1 MVTKTRKRP
10 AKAPAQAAAP
20 PLFEGAEWD
29 FDLLK
34 RVYGAVEQIGV
45 EEMGLDI
52 YPNQIEVITAEQM
65 LDAYASIGMPLM
77 YRHWSFGKHFA
88 QEQMTYRR
96 GLRSLAYELVIN
108 SNPCI
113 SYVMEENSATMQT
126 LVLAHAAI
134 GHNHFF
140 KNNYL
145 FRQWTNADTILDYL
159 AFAKDYVKSC
169 EEQYGL
175 DAVEPIVDAAHAL
188 MRQGIS
194 HHPRDPRLLR
204 PAHIAARE
212 ERRRAH
218 EEESYDDLWR
228 TLPRSA
234 DDKSEDTQAVPPED
248 QQRIGL
254 PEENLLYF
262 LEKHAPRLKDWQR
275 ELIRIV
281 RILAQY
287 FYPQRQTKMM
297 NEGCATFVHYEIL
310 HRMHERGLLTDGSML
325 EFLHTHSSVV
335 MQPAFHDQRFSG
347 LNPYALGFAMMRD
360 VQRICENPTDED
372 RDWFPDFAGSG
383 RTLDVLKQAWKEY
396 RDESFVLQFL
406 SPKVIR
412 DFRLFTIHDAS
423 NKPEYEVKAIHN
435 ERGYRAIRRSLA
447 KHYEV
452 ALQDPDIRITDAD
465 LSGGR
470 RLTLTHSVR
479 DGILLDKTECDRT
492 LHYLAQLWGYRV
504 KLLEVDAV
512 TGKSLREQEVLP
524 LPS

>member
-1 MVTKTRKRP
+1 MATKAKKRSD
-10 AKAPAQAAAP
+10 KAQATP
-20 PLFEGAEWD
+20 SIKPLFEGAEWD

-34 RVYGAVEQIGV
+34 RIYAICEQIGV

-126 LVLAHAAI
+126 LVIAHAAV

-145 FRQWTNADTILDYL
+145 FKQWTNADTILDYL
-159 AFAKDYVKSC
+159 AFAKDYIKAC
-169 EEQYGL
+169 EEQYGIEV
-175 DAVEPIVDAAHAL
+175 VEPIVDAAHAL

-194 HHPRDPRLLR
+194 HHPRDPRQLK
-204 PAHIAARE
+204 PAFIAARE
-212 ERRRAH
+212 ERRRVH
-218 EEESYDDLWR
+218 EEETYDDLYR
-228 TLPRSA
+228 TLPNFGEEKGDA
-234 DDKSEDTQAVPPED
+234 HHAQPED
-248 QQRIGL
+248 QTMIGL

-297 NEGCATFVHYEIL
+297 NEGCATFTHYEIL
-310 HRMHERGLLTDGSML
+310 NKMHQRGLLTDGAML

-335 MQPAFHDQRFSG
+335 MQPPFHDQRYSG
-347 LNPYALGFAMMRD
+347 INPYALGFAMMRD
-360 VQRICENPTDED
+360 IQRICEKPTAED
-372 RDWFPDFAGSG
+372 RDWFPDIAGCG
-383 RTLDVLKQAWKEY
+383 DTMGTLRDAWRDY

-412 DFRLFTIHDAS
+412 DFRLFTLHDAN

-435 ERGYRAIRRSLA
+435 ERGYKNIRRSLA
-447 KHYEV
+447 RHYEV
-452 ALQDPDIRITDAD
+452 ALQDPDLRITDAD

-470 RLTLTHSVR
+470 RLTVTHNVR

-492 LHYLAQLWGYRV
+492 LQYLAQLWGYRV
-504 KLLEVDAV
+504 KLLEVDSV
-512 TGKSLREQEVLP
+512 SGKTLREQEVLP

>member
-1 MVTKTRKRP
+1 MAKPRKKP
-10 AKAPAQAAAP
+10 VKPLAK
-20 PLFEGAEWD
+20 PLFEGAEWN

-34 RVYGAVEQIGV
+34 QVYNTCEQIGV

-126 LVLAHAAI
+126 LVIAHAAL

-159 AFAKDYVKSC
+159 AFAKDYIKAC
-169 EEQYGL
+169 EELHGIE
-175 DAVEPIVDAAHAL
+175 AVEAIVDAAHAL
-188 MRQGIS
+188 MRQGVS
-194 HHPRDPRLLR
+194 HHPRDPRQLK
-204 PAHIAARE
+204 PAFIAARE

-218 EEESYDDLWR
+218 EEETYDDLWR
-228 TLPRSA
+228 TVPKWG
-234 DDKSEDTQAVPPED
+234 DDKDDEGQLQPDDQAL
-248 QQRIGL
+248 IGL

-287 FYPQRQTKMM
+287 F
-297 NEGCATFVHYEIL
+297 
-310 HRMHERGLLTDGSML
+310 
-325 EFLHTHSSVV
+325 
-335 MQPAFHDQRFSG
+335 
-347 LNPYALGFAMMRD
+347 
-360 VQRICENPTDED
+360 
-372 RDWFPDFAGSG
+372 
-383 RTLDVLKQAWKEY
+383 
-396 RDESFVLQFL
+396 
-406 SPKVIR
+406 
-412 DFRLFTIHDAS
+412 
-423 NKPEYEVKAIHN
+423 
-435 ERGYRAIRRSLA
+435 
-447 KHYEV
+447 
-452 ALQDPDIRITDAD
+452 
-465 LSGGR
+465 
-470 RLTLTHSVR
+470 
-479 DGILLDKTECDRT
+479 
-492 LHYLAQLWGYRV
+492 
-504 KLLEVDAV
+504 
-512 TGKSLREQEVLP
+512 
-524 LPS
+524 

>member
-1 MVTKTRKRP
+1 MSKGRKKP
-10 AKAPAQAAAP
+10 VAAP
-20 PLFEGAEWD
+20 VTPLFEGAEWD

-34 RVYGAVEQIGV
+34 RVYETVQQIGV

-113 SYVMEENSATMQT
+113 SYVMEENSALMQT
-126 LVLAHAAI
+126 LVIAHAAI

-159 AFAKDYVKSC
+159 AFAKDYVKAC
-169 EEQYGL
+169 EEQFGL

-188 MRQGIS
+188 MRQGVS
-194 HHPRDPRLLR
+194 HHPRDPRQLK
-204 PAHIAARE
+204 PAFIAARE
-212 ERRRAH
+212 ERRRVH
-218 EEESYDDLWR
+218 EEETYDDLWR
-228 TLPRSA
+228 TLPRVEERA
-234 DDKSEDTQAVPPED
+234 EEQAAKPED
-248 QQRIGL
+248 LAIGL

-287 FYPQRQTKMM
+287 FYPQRQTKTM
-297 NEGCATFVHYEIL
+297 NEGCATFTHYEIL
-310 HRMHERGLLTDGSML
+310 NRMHSRGLLTDGAML

-335 MQPAFHDQRFSG
+335 MQPPFHDQRFSG
-347 LNPYALGFAMMRD
+347 INPYALGFAMMRD
-360 VQRICENPTDED
+360 IQRICEDPTGED
-372 RDWFPDFAGSG
+372 KDWFPDIAGNG
-383 RTLDVLKQAWKEY
+383 DAIGTLKHAWREY
-396 RDESFVLQFL
+396 RDESFVLQYL

-423 NKPEYEVKAIHN
+423 NKPEYEVTSIHN
-435 ERGYRAIRRSLA
+435 ERGYKAIRRGLA
-447 KHYEV
+447 RHYEV
-452 ALQDPDIRITDAD
+452 GVQDPDIRVTDAD

-470 RLTLTHSVR
+470 RLILTHTCR
-479 DGILLDKTECDRT
+479 DGILLDKNECDRT
-492 LHYLAQLWGYRV
+492 LQHLAQLWGYRV
-504 KLLEVDAV
+504 KLLEVDGI
-512 TGKSLREQEVLP
+512 TGKTLREQEVLP

>member
-1 MVTKTRKRP
+1 MATKTKKRQ
-10 AKAPAQAAAP
+10 AKAPATISK

-34 RVYGAVEQIGV
+34 KVYSTCEQIGV

-126 LVLAHAAI
+126 LVIAHAAV

-145 FRQWTNADTILDYL
+145 FKQWTNADTILDYL

-169 EEQYGL
+169 EEQFGIE
-175 DAVEPIVDAAHAL
+175 AVEPIVDAAHAL
-188 MRQGIS
+188 MRQGVS
-194 HHPRDPRLLR
+194 HHPRDPRQLK
-204 PAHIAARE
+204 PAFIAARE

-218 EEESYDDLWR
+218 EEETYDDLWR
-228 TLPRSA
+228 T
-234 DDKSEDTQAVPPED
+234 VPKFDVKPED
-248 QQRIGL
+248 SQFPPPDDQTMIGL

-297 NEGCATFVHYEIL
+297 NEGCATFTHYEIMN
-310 HRMHERGLLTDGSML
+310 RMHQRGLLTDGAML
-325 EFLHTHSSVV
+325 EMLHVHSSVV
-335 MQPAFHDQRFSG
+335 MQPPFHDQRYSG
-347 LNPYALGFAMMRD
+347 INPYALGFAMMRD
-360 VQRICENPTDED
+360 IQRICEEPTDED
-372 RDWFPDFAGSG
+372 RDWFPDIAGCG
-383 RTLDVLKQAWKEY
+383 DTMGTLRDAWRDY

-412 DFRLFTIHDAS
+412 DFRLFTLHDAH
-423 NKPEYEVKAIHN
+423 NKPEYEVRAIHN
-435 ERGYRAIRRSLA
+435 ERGYKNIRRSLA
-447 KHYEV
+447 RYYEV
-452 ALQDPDIRITDAD
+452 ALQDPDLRITDAD

-479 DGILLDKTECDRT
+479 DGILLDKNECDRT
-492 LHYLAQLWGYRV
+492 LQYLARLWGYRV
-504 KLLEVDAV
+504 KLLEVDGV
-512 TGKSLREQEVLP
+512 SGKTLREQEVLP

>member
-1 MVTKTRKRP
+1 MAKTRKKP
-10 AKAPAQAAAP
+10 AEGSVK
-20 PLFEGAEWD
+20 PLFESAEWD

-34 RVYGAVEQIGV
+34 KVYDTVEQIGV
-45 EEMGLDI
+45 GELGLDI
-52 YPNQIEVITAEQM
+52 YPNQVEVITAEQM

-113 SYVMEENSATMQT
+113 SYVMEENSALMQT
-126 LVLAHAAI
+126 LVIAHAAI

-140 KNNYL
+140 KSNYL

-188 MRQGIS
+188 MRQGVS
-194 HHPRDPRLLR
+194 HHPRDPRVLR

-218 EEESYDDLWR
+218 EEETYDDLWR
-228 TLPRSA
+228 TLPRVEE
-234 DDKSEDTQAVPPED
+234 KEEPLHPPPSEDLA
-248 QQRIGL
+248 IGL
-254 PEENLLYF
+254 PEENVLYF
-262 LEKHAPRLKDWQR
+262 LEKHAPRLKEWQR
-275 ELIRIV
+275 EIIRIV
-281 RILAQY
+281 RILSQY

-310 HRMHERGLLTDGSML
+310 NRMHARGLLTDGAML

-335 MQPAFHDQRFSG
+335 MQPPFHDQRFSG
-347 LNPYALGFAMMRD
+347 INPYALGFAMMRD
-360 VQRICENPTDED
+360 IQRICEDPTGED
-372 RDWFPDFAGSG
+372 KDWFPDIAGNG
-383 RTLDVLKQAWKEY
+383 DAMGTLKHAWREY

-412 DFRLFTIHDAS
+412 DFRLFTIHDAA
-423 NKPEYEVKAIHN
+423 NKPEYEVTSIHN
-435 ERGYRAIRRSLA
+435 ERGYKAIRRGLA
-447 KHYEV
+447 RHYEV
-452 ALQDPDIRITDAD
+452 GVQDPDIRITDAD

-470 RLTLTHSVR
+470 RLTLTHICR
-479 DGILLDKTECDRT
+479 DGILLDKNECDRT
-492 LHYLAQLWGYRV
+492 LQYLARLWGYRV
-504 KLLEVDAV
+504 KLLEVDGNS
-512 TGKSLREQEVLP
+512 GKTLREQEVLP
-524 LPS
+524 LPT

>member
-1 MVTKTRKRP
+1 M
-10 AKAPAQAAAP
+10 AKGKKKAAGTP
-20 PLFEGAEWD
+20 VKPLFEGAEWD

-34 RVYGAVEQIGV
+34 KIYTTCEQIGV

-113 SYVMEENSATMQT
+113 SYVMEENSALMQT
-126 LVLAHAAI
+126 LVIAHAAV

-140 KNNYL
+140 KSNYL

-169 EEQYGL
+169 EEQFGI

-188 MRQGIS
+188 MRQGVS
-194 HHPRDPRLLR
+194 HHPRDPRTLR
-204 PAHIAARE
+204 PAFIAARE
-212 ERRRAH
+212 ERRRVH
-218 EEESYDDLWR
+218 EEETYDDLWR
-228 TLPRSA
+228 TLPRVEEKA
-234 DDKSEDTQAVPPED
+234 EELQAVQPED
-248 QQRIGL
+248 MAIGL
-254 PEENLLYF
+254 PEENILYF
-262 LEKHAPRLKDWQR
+262 LEKHAPRLREWQR

-310 HRMHERGLLTDGSML
+310 NRMHERGLLTDGAML

-335 MQPAFHDQRFSG
+335 MQPPFHDQRYSG
-347 LNPYALGFAMMRD
+347 INPYALGFAMMRD
-360 VQRICENPTDED
+360 IKRICEEPTGED
-372 RDWFPDFAGSG
+372 RDWFPDIAGNG
-383 RTLDVLKQAWKEY
+383 DAIGTLKHAWREY
-396 RDESFVLQFL
+396 RDESFVLQYL

-412 DFRLFTIHDAS
+412 DFRLFTLHDAS
-423 NKPEYEVKAIHN
+423 NKPEYEVTSIHN
-435 ERGYRAIRRSLA
+435 ERGYKNIRRSLA
-447 KHYEV
+447 RHYEV
-452 ALQDPDIRITDAD
+452 GVQDPDLRVTDAD

-470 RLTLTHSVR
+470 RLTMTHTCR

-492 LHYLAQLWGYRV
+492 LQYLAQLWGYRV
-504 KLLEVDAV
+504 KLLEVDGIS
-512 TGKSLREQEVLP
+512 GKTLREQEVLP